1 MELDTTH
8 NAWHGSYIRFNDWR
22 REVAEIAGYST
33 GQCKPYTPISGPLLD
48 WDSFTES
55 NVKGEWAET
64 PADPLIVLLVH
75 SDCDGFIMPQQAL
88 PLADALEALLPL
100 MEGWT
105 RVRTI
110 QFILGLRLAVE
121 LDEPVEFM

>member
-1 MELDTTH
+1 M
-8 NAWHGSYIRFNDWR
+8 
-22 REVAEIAGYST
+22 
-33 GQCKPYTPISGPLLD
+33 
-48 WDSFTES
+48 
-55 NVKGEWAET
+55 KGEWAET
-64 PADPLIVLLVH
+64 PADPLIVLLIH
-75 SDCDGFIMPQQAL
+75 SYYDGQINPQQSL
-88 PLADALEALLPL
+88 PLADALEALLPR

>member
-1 MELDTTH
+1 MGLDTTH
-8 NAWHGSYIRFNDWR
+8 NAWHGSYMRFSKWR
-22 REVAEIAGYST
+22 NEVAEIAGYSIVPF
-33 GQCKPYTPISGPLLD
+33 GRYRIPQPLLD
-48 WDSFTES
+48 WGKYTES
-55 NVKGEWAET
+55 NSMGEWAET

-75 SDCDGFIMPQQAL
+75 SDCDGLIMPQQAL
-88 PLADALEALLPL
+88 PLADALEALLPR